1 MLSEVPNNRKARI
14 DGLLWLADDIVADLF
29 EIIDDRYDGYIY
41 DRFKELNDILSRI
54 REENEMW

>member
-14 DGLLWLADDIVADLF
+14 DRLLWLADDIVADLF
-29 EIIDDRYDGYIY
+29 EIIDDRYDGYIH
-41 DRFKELNDILSRI
+41 DHFKELNDILSRI